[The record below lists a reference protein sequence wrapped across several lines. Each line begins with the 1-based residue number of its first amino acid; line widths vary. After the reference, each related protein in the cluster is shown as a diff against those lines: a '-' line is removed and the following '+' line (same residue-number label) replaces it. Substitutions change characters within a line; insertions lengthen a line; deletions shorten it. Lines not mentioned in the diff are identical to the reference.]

1 MLLASIDLA
10 LEVYKTSLL
19 TIRLQKQSLVGL
31 EPTTFR
37 LEVGCAIQ
45 LRHRDNLKY

>member
-1 MLLASIDLA
+1 MLNIFIFLSC
-10 LEVYKTSLL
+10 
-19 TIRLQKQSLVGL
+19 VGL

-45 LRHRDNLKY
+45 LRHIPMLPHG